1 MSEFVP
7 IIFHVGWQVF
17 QILVSTESS
26 MSSGEGQFPSAVRC
40 SPWQMNEEPF
50 PFIKSVFL
58 IQIAAFVYL
67 QLIRFQEITFIK
79 NNFHNIFHEKVY
91 NNFLESLV
99 AR

>member
-40 SPWQMNEEPF
+40 SSWQMNEEPF
-50 PFIKSVFL
+50 SFLKSVFFFFFFL

-67 QLIRFQEITFIK
+67 QLIRFQEIAFI
-79 NNFHNIFHEKVY
+79 EK
-91 NNFLESLV
+91 
-99 AR
+99 

>member
-40 SPWQMNEEPF
+40 SSWQMNEEPF
-50 PFIKSVFL
+50 SFLKSVFFFFFFNTDSCVC
-58 IQIAAFVYL
+58 ISSVNKVSRNSFH
-67 QLIRFQEITFIK
+67 RKITFITFFMK
-79 NNFHNIFHEKVY
+79 KYTIIF
-91 NNFLESLV
+91 
-99 AR
+99 

>member
-40 SPWQMNEEPF
+40 SSWQMNEEPF
-50 PFIKSVFL
+50 SFLKSVF
-58 IQIAAFVYL
+58 F
-67 QLIRFQEITFIK
+67 FF
-79 NNFHNIFHEKVY
+79 F
-91 NNFLESLV
+91 FLRECESVLLRV
-99 AR
+99 GRSRERGERES